1 MADPSESFGPNED
14 ADVPTEDVYAR
25 WARSFGIT
33 DGVVNTSGSYDPPD
47 LRVSANGGTNVTIQ
61 PGEASVGGVWYRN
74 SLAITRAVPANPGT
88 TPRVD
93 AVVLRMDNALNEVS
107 VKYIK
112 GTSVIPPL
120 VRSFG
125 LTWDLRLATVTVPS
139 AATTV
144 APGAV
149 DDRRQFLVP
158 GLVAMNTGTPF
169 PDGVPGQLMARPG
182 GRLLQCQEDGTWL
195 NLLPLPAPVWTRF
208 QYPSENEVRDY
219 VDGAGSGYY
228 RGAWAKFA
236 DGTIR
241 LRGLVESVSGTA
253 PDGVVITR
261 LPVGTRPGATL
272 AFGAIGTGNTMK
284 RITIHGDDNP
294 DESGKI
300 RIAEGLASGGWLSVD
315 GIAFWSA
322 QA

>member
-1 MADPSESFGPNED
+1 MADPSETFGPNEA

-33 DGVVNTSGSYDPPD
+33 DGVVNTTNSYDPAD
-47 LRVSANGGTNVTIQ
+47 LRVSANGSTNVTIQ
-61 PGEASVGGVWYRN
+61 AGEANVGGLWYRN
-74 SLAITRAVPANPGT
+74 SLAVTRPIPANAGT
-88 TPRVD
+88 TPRID

-107 VKYIK
+107 VKYVK
-112 GTSVIPPL
+112 GTSVLPPM
-120 VRSFG
+120 VRTFG

-139 AATTV
+139 GATTV
-144 APGAV
+144 APAGV
-149 DDRRQFLVP
+149 TDRRQFLVP
-158 GLVAMNTGTPF
+158 GLIGMGTGTPF
-169 PDGVPGQLMARPG
+169 PDGIPGQLMARPG
-182 GRLLQCQEDGTWL
+182 GRILQCQEDGSWL
-195 NLLPLPAPVWTRF
+195 NLLPLPDPVWTRF
-208 QYPSENEVRDY
+208 QYPSEGEIRDY

-241 LRGLVESVSGTA
+241 LRGLVESAAG
-253 PDGVVITR
+253 
-261 LPVGTRPGATL
+261 TL
-272 AFGAIGTGNTMK
+272 AYGAIGTGNTMK

-300 RIAEGLASGGWLSVD
+300 RIADGLASGGWLSLD